1 MKILILTS
9 RFPYPLEKGDKLR
22 AYYQIRELSKIHEV
36 CLVSIVDEDP
46 NKKDIEKIK
55 AIVSSLY
62 ILRLNPMDRYI
73 SLTNAIFSGLPFQIA
88 WFYNKRLSKDILQ
101 ICADFKPDHIYCQL
115 TRMAEYCK
123 TIPIPKTLDYMD
135 SFGVGMKR
143 RVQVAKGISKL
154 LYRLESQ
161 RMIKYESEIAE
172 YFNHLTIISQQDKD
186 NFEFEKAKEIHV
198 INNGIDQSFFE
209 NLNINKTFDLVF
221 VGNMSYLPN
230 IEAAE
235 YLASKILPLCPV
247 NTSLLIAGTNPADRI
262 KNLADENV
270 TISGWMDDIRLA
282 YGQARVFVAPLWSG
296 TGQQNKI
303 LEAMAMGIPSI
314 TTTAVNNAIN
324 AQENK
329 EIMIANDEIEFVNHI
344 NILLSNKD
352 KYHDISHNAKTFVA
366 RNFDWNHN
374 GLILSSIFAQ
384 NLKAHGS

>member
-1 MKILILTS
+1 
-9 RFPYPLEKGDKLR
+9 
-22 AYYQIRELSKIHEV
+22 
-36 CLVSIVDEDP
+36 
-46 NKKDIEKIK
+46 
-55 AIVSSLY
+55 
-62 ILRLNPMDRYI
+62 
-73 SLTNAIFSGLPFQIA
+73 
-88 WFYNKRLSKDILQ
+88 
-101 ICADFKPDHIYCQL
+101 
-115 TRMAEYCK
+115 
-123 TIPIPKTLDYMD
+123 
-135 SFGVGMKR
+135 
-143 RVQVAKGISKL
+143 
-154 LYRLESQ
+154 
-161 RMIKYESEIAE
+161 
-172 YFNHLTIISQQDKD
+172 LTIISQQDKD

-247 NTSLLIAGTNPADRI
+247 NTSLLIAGANPADRI
-262 KNLADENV
+262 KKLADENV